1 MLAKRSELY
10 ALTVAIMVGYT
21 AMMEQAEKLALVTI
35 SEYYT

>member
-21 AMMEQAEKLALVTI
+21 AKMEQGEKIAPAI
-35 SEYYT
+35 IRAYCG